1 MAEIIGIEIN
11 PKEIK
16 ETELIVGIPSYNEAD
31 TIAFVVKQAAE
42 GLKQYFS
49 KCCSVIIN
57 CDANSKDGTK
67 EVFLNTPTGQI
78 PKIYLSLP
86 PEITGKGNVLRMLF
100 HKACDMGAK
109 TVITIDA
116 DLISITP
123 KWIRNLGEPIL
134 EDFGFVAPLYVRH
147 KYDGT
152 ITNNV
157 VYPLIRSLF
166 GRRIRQPIG
175 GDFGFSSE
183 IAKIYT
189 QSKYWDTLVGQF
201 GIDVWMTTLALA
213 EGIPVCQSFMGRP
226 KIHRPKD
233 PTQSLGPM
241 FYQVVGTIFNLMQ
254 LFFDLWKKVKWSKPT
269 AIFGFGLGETELPP
283 PVRID
288 QEALYQK
295 FLWGFE
301 QYHDIWKKILFA
313 PNLNKL
319 NEVKTMQF
327 EHFDFPVEL
336 WAKILYDFSVAY
348 KNQVDDKK
356 FILDA
361 LIPLYYGKTLS
372 FVKKTERMSIQEAE
386 ELIEYECEV
395 FEKIKP
401 YLIEQWTKVQ
411 GYVKVRP

>member
-31 TIAFVVKQAAE
+31 TIGFVVKQTAE

-49 KCCSVIIN
+49 EYRSVIIN

-86 PEITGKGNVLRMLF
+86 PEITGKGNALRMLF

-189 QSKYWDTLVGQF
+189 QSKYWDILVGQF

-254 LFFDLWKKVKWSKPT
+254 SFFDLWKTVKWSKPT

-288 QEALYQK
+288 QEALYQN
-295 FLWGFE
+295 FLLGFK
-301 QYHDIWKKILFA
+301 QYHNIWKKILFA

-411 GYVKVRP
+411 GYAKVRP

>member
-11 PKEIK
+11 PQEVKEAEI
-16 ETELIVGIPSYNEAD
+16 IVGIPSYNEAD
-31 TIAFVVKQAAE
+31 TIGFVVKQAAE

-49 KCCSVIIN
+49 KYRSVIIN

-67 EVFLNTPTGQI
+67 EVFLNTSTDQI

-86 PEITGKGNVLRMLF
+86 PKITGKGSVLRMLF

-109 TVITIDA
+109 AIITIDA

-157 VYPLIRSLF
+157 VYPLIRCLF

-175 GDFGFSSE
+175 GDFGFSGE
-183 IAKIYT
+183 IAKIYA
-189 QSKYWDTLVGQF
+189 QEKYWDALVAQF
-201 GIDVWMTTLALA
+201 GIDVWMTTMALA
-213 EGIPVCQSFMGRP
+213 EGIPICQSFMGRP

-233 PTQSLGPM
+233 PAQSLGKM
-241 FYQVVGTIFNLMQ
+241 FYQVVGTMFNLMQ
-254 LFFDLWKKVKWSKPT
+254 SFFDLWKMVKWSKPT

-283 PVRID
+283 PVRVD
-288 QEALYQK
+288 QEVLYQK

-301 QYHDIWKKILFA
+301 QYHNIWNKILFP

-319 NEVKTMQF
+319 NEIKTLRF
-327 EHFDFPVEL
+327 EHFDFPTEL

-348 KNQVDDKK
+348 KNQVDDQKL
-356 FILDA
+356 ILDA
-361 LIPLYYGKTLS
+361 IIPLYYGKTLS

-401 YLIEQWTKVQ
+401 YLIEKWTKVQ
-411 GYVKVRP
+411 GYVKARP